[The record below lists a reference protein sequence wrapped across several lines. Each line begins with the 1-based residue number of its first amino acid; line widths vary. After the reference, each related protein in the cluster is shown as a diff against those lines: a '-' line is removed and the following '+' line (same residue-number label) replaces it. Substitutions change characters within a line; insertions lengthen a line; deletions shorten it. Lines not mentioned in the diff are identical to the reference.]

1 MSTSF
6 DRLIDGMIDTLHAHV
21 LPKSD
26 EFVRGQ
32 LFSVIFA
39 LNGLKLS
46 ADWKAGPLLEQVRL
60 QDAAFVEVGR
70 LAPKMAHPPLP
81 ATPRTNGAEEV
92 VRIEALRN
100 DGDRLLGEL
109 LFWATGEGARTA
121 DRATASEIERVLRR
135 SICDQL
141 KIEIATTP
149 KSMLERISGGEGTVA
164 KAESGT
170 G

>member
-1 MSTSF
+1 MSASF

-70 LAPKMAHPPLP
+70 LAHTMAHPPLP

-100 DGDRLLGEL
+100 DGDRQLGEL
-109 LFWATGEGARTA
+109 LFWATGEGARAA
-121 DRATASEIERVLRR
+121 DPATAREIERVLRR

-149 KSMLERISGGEGTVA
+149 KSMLEQISGGEGAVA
-164 KAESGT
+164 SG
-170 G
+170 